1 MAWRYPDVEKSAIAK
16 SLRKRPANDYISAMA
31 QDRHKKVLIPNRW
44 IRFSHLNWPLIFAMY
59 TIMALLSAGTVYT
72 SEHAAGE
79 RISFL
84 YPLIW
89 EVTGHW
95 LAFLILPFIVLAF
108 VRWPVQK
115 FNLWWSV
122 PLHLIISV
130 LLGMTHTMMMFYSR
144 IEVYE
149 WFDLGLY
156 DYGFLDYRF
165 LMEYHKQFVH
175 YWAVYLILRVVHH
188 YRETREKEKQAAAL
202 ELRTSE
208 LQRQLTES
216 QLQTLRGQLQP
227 HFLFNTLNMIAS
239 LMHDDV
245 EKADQM
251 LVDLS
256 AMLRWT
262 LETTD
267 VQRTTVEKEIRFLQL
282 YLRIM
287 ETRFEDRLHVQ
298 VRIDESVTDAAVPAF
313 LLQPLVE
320 NAIRHNPAG
329 ERIEVTVSVNREGD
343 ELVLR
348 IVDNGPGMPGATSDG
363 IGLSNTRERLHQL
376 YGAAGR
382 LDFSNGSDGGLTVTI
397 RLPFETLPVEA
408 VYDTARA
415 DR

>member
-1 MAWRYPDVEKSAIAK
+1 MVGRYADVEKSAIAK
-16 SLRKRPANDYISAMA
+16 SLRKRLVNDYISVMA
-31 QDRHKKVLIPNRW
+31 QGRPKEVLIPNRW
-44 IRFSHLNWPLIFAMY
+44 IRFSHLNWPLIFACY
-59 TIMALLSAGTVYT
+59 TMMALISTGTVYT
-72 SEHAAGE
+72 SEHAEGGQTP
-79 RISFL
+79 FF

-108 VRWPVQK
+108 ARWPVQK

-122 PLHLIISV
+122 PLHLVISV
-130 LLGMTHTMMMFYSR
+130 LLGVTHTMMMFYSR
-144 IEVYE
+144 IKVYE
-149 WFDLGLY
+149 WFDLGVY

-165 LMEYHKQFVH
+165 LMEYHKQFFH
-175 YWAVYLILRVVHH
+175 YWAVYLVLRVVHH

-202 ELRTSE
+202 ELRASE

-287 ETRFEDRLHVQ
+287 ETRFEDRLAAR
-298 VRIDESVTDAAVPAF
+298 VRVDESVMDAAVPAF

-329 ERIEVTVSVNREGD
+329 ERIEVTISVEREGN

-348 IVDNGPGMPGATSDG
+348 IADNGPGMFGDTSDG

-382 LDFSNGSDGGLTVTI
+382 LEFSNGSDGGLTVTV
-397 RLPFETLPVEA
+397 RLPLEILSVEA
-408 VYDTARA
+408 VYDTARV